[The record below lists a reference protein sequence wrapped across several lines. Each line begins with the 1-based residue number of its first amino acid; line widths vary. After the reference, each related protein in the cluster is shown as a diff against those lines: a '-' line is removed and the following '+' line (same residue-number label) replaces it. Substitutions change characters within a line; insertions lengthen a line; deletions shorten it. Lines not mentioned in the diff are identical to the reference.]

1 MTPGFGEPRHGNES
15 KISSFTQAKAVS
27 IAGIEVLARA
37 TGSQEQR
44 EVHLRLDVRERER
57 GLEEGHPEIR
67 KIES

>member
-37 TGSQEQR
+37 EA
-44 EVHLRLDVRERER
+44 VRRSIFAWMCERER